1 MNDGFAVRGAVCSAS
16 PPRQSMVSRA
26 ALAVGI
32 VLALSLT
39 LLFGFTPKAW
49 ADFGEPSP
57 GLVYSSS
64 QRTTISWTLDVYK
77 SSDNGGMCTVDQTRD
92 GINNSWRYEQVRTG
106 RMEFQS
112 GYVNANGNAVPS
124 LCYWPTYY
132 KPFSLYVDGVRVAW
146 SDKGGEIDSIVVQWD
161 GVMDVRENSGEAGS
175 PPVYGNLDLRIFGH
189 GKGPVSTQDYYRPMG
204 NSTWLGDSWN
214 LHPGTL
220 EQGTTGVYDGG
231 THNIELVL
239 YDRTETPTLPDIVI
253 PDQMRMEPPAIAL
266 KFEDGTEYEE
276 GTWTNKNVA
285 VEATPVAGE
294 YRDKFHIILFRD
306 NGCIEVARSGW
317 STLPFVDNLKA
328 RYVVSKSTPM
338 EGEMYFGGLFDESNW
353 PSSPKSLSRYVK
365 VDKENPVISGI
376 SMSGSTPVVSA
387 SDALSGVASIE
398 GRKSA
403 SDEWVPI
410 NEISLS
416 SETTSLYVKVTDN
429 AGNSETRMLAIPSN
443 PDPVDPP
450 TPPDPGTPPDSGDDT
465 PGRGDGFKTQRAA

>member
-77 SSDNGGMCTVDQTRD
+77 NHDNAGILSVDQTKD
-92 GINNSWRYEQVRTG
+92 GVSNRWQYEQDQTG
-106 RMEFQS
+106 RMYLQS
-112 GYVNANGNAVPS
+112 GYADASGNAVPS
-124 LCYWPTYY
+124 LCTWSTDY

-146 SDKGGEIDSIVVQWD
+146 SDRGGEIDSIVVQWD
-161 GVMDVRENSGEAGS
+161 GMMDLRVDSGEDS
-175 PPVYGNLDLRIFGH
+175 VPVYGNLDLRVFGH
-189 GKGPVSTQDYYRPMG
+189 GKGLISNTDYYRPMG
-204 NSTWLGDSWN
+204 ASTWLGTSWN
-214 LHPGTL
+214 LHPGTH
-220 EQGTTGVYDGG
+220 EQGTTGVYEGG
-231 THNIELVL
+231 IHTIELVL
-239 YDRTETPTLPDIVI
+239 YDRTEAPTLPDIVV
-253 PDQMRMEPPAIAL
+253 PNEDKMKPPVISL
-266 KFEDGTEYEE
+266 KHDDGTEYEE

-285 VEATPVAGE
+285 VEAITVPGDYLE
-294 YRDKFHIILFRD
+294 KFYVVLFQND
-306 NGCIEVARSGW
+306 SCIEVARSGW
-317 STLPFVDNLKA
+317 ATLPFKGDLRA
-328 RYVVSKSTPM
+328 RYVVSRSTSA
-338 EGEMYFGGLFDESNW
+338 EGDMYFGGLFGGDFW
-353 PSSPKSLSRYVK
+353 PTSGKGFPKNVK

-376 SMSGSTPVVSA
+376 SMSDSTPVVSA

>member
-32 VLALSLT
+32 VLALSLA
-39 LLFGFTPKAW
+39 LLFGSAPKAW
-49 ADFGEPSP
+49 ADLGEPSP
-57 GLVYSSS
+57 ELVYSSS
-64 QRTTISWTLDVYK
+64 QRANVSWTLDVYK
-77 SSDNGGMCTVDQTRD
+77 SQDNGGVYSVYQTKD
-92 GINNSWRYEQVRTG
+92 GVSSKWQYRQGQTG
-106 RMEFQS
+106 NMDLQS
-112 GYVNANGNAVPS
+112 GYVDASGNMVPS
-124 LCYWPTYY
+124 LYTWSTYY
-132 KPFSLYVDGVRVAW
+132 KPFSLYVDGIKVAW
-146 SDKGGEIDSIVVQWD
+146 SDFGGEIGSISVRWD
-161 GVMDVRENSGEAGS
+161 GMMDFLENPENADSS
-175 PPVYGNLDLRIFGH
+175 FVYGNLDLRISGQ
-189 GKGPVSTQDYYRPMG
+189 GKGSVSTQDYYRPMG
-204 NSTWLGDSWN
+204 SSKWLGDSWN
-214 LHPGTL
+214 LHPGAL
-220 EQGTTGVYDGG
+220 EQNTTGVYDGG
-231 THNIELVL
+231 SHNIQLVL
-239 YDRTETPTLPDIVI
+239 YNRIETPTLPDIVV
-253 PDQMRMEPPAIAL
+253 PNEDKMKPPAISL
-266 KFEDGTEYEE
+266 KHDDGTEYEE

-285 VEATPVAGE
+285 VEAITVPGDYLE
-294 YRDKFHIILFRD
+294 KFYVVLFQND
-306 NGCIEVARSGW
+306 SCIEVARSGW
-317 STLPFVDNLKA
+317 ATLPFKGDLRA
-328 RYVVSKSTPM
+328 RYVVSRSTSA
-338 EGEMYFGGLFDESNW
+338 EGDMYFGALFGGDFW
-353 PSSPKSLSRYVK
+353 PTSGKGFPKNVK